1 MAKKDQT
8 SLEKLYE
15 TVVSCCDSNKKNSI
29 SPKEIRLRMT
39 ISANAEEI
47 KEYSNAIDH
56 PSSISMLC
64 QAMENLN
71 RVYKELLDSCNQK

>member
-1 MAKKDQT
+1 
-8 SLEKLYE
+8 
-15 TVVSCCDSNKKNSI
+15 
-29 SPKEIRLRMT
+29 MT

-71 RVYKELLDSCNQK
+71 RVYKELLDSCNQN